1 MKSNTDGSITIPAEI
16 AKIIRINPN
25 EEIIIEIWTDLS
37 GGGEI
42 TIESKKLQWKRF
54 QEDRSEFLATDIL
67 KYEKVY

>member
-1 MKSNTDGSITIPAEI
+1 VKSNTDGSITIPAEI